1 MQIDESSSSEG
12 SQGMNVD
19 APAGL
24 SFQYLKPVN
33 GNHGYSMDIS
43 TSRSKRL
50 HESHSDV
57 YVCLCIGS
65 NIRTDGHNRCKAERV
80 YKNQSRH
87 ARHALIEPLTVYCNL
102 YFEFMSTVCKSFCS
116 KFQMRET
123 CVVRFQLIILRQLQF
138 CSTLASAPMRL
149 TSSKELRCT

>member
-33 GNHGYSMDIS
+33 GNHGYSLDIS
-43 TSRSKRL
+43 ISLSLKGWFHFNL
-50 HESHSDV
+50 HI
-57 YVCLCIGS
+57 VCAGS

-102 YFEFMSTVCKSFCS
+102 LIKADKWLVKTLSGYF
-116 KFQMRET
+116 R
-123 CVVRFQLIILRQLQF
+123 
-138 CSTLASAPMRL
+138 
-149 TSSKELRCT
+149 